1 LELILLLC
9 HNGYTMFKDYKKFIY
24 AEMVGFSEII
34 EFLDSV
40 KNERDLSGTEISNL
54 NELCDALKKSSTLSE
69 LNKLGKSYYDYDG
82 RHISEY
88 HNGLEYGKALFW
100 FKKAADKG
108 CVNSMMDMAQ
118 LCGELGH
125 HYGKKTY
132 NVPDKKEQF
141 NSESIFWYA
150 MAADKGNL
158 EAMVKIGQ
166 RMDLWNGSP
175 RESWRWFK
183 KAANKGSGKAMANIA
198 HCYENGYSG
207 RKKNIKK
214 AEYWK
219 KKAREYGADNWI

>member
-1 LELILLLC
+1 MI
-9 HNGYTMFKDYKKFIY
+9 
-24 AEMVGFSEII
+24 GFSEAID
-34 EFLDSV
+34 FLNSI
-40 KNERDLSGTEISNL
+40 KKERKPTPKEISNL
-54 NELCDALKKSSTLSE
+54 NELCSALKKSSTLDAM
-69 LNKLGKSYYDYDG
+69 NKLGKSYYDYDG

-108 CVNSMMDMAQ
+108 CVNSMMDMAK
-118 LCGELGH
+118 LYDELGF

-158 EAMVKIGQ
+158 EAMVKMGQ
-166 RMDLWNGSP
+166 RMDP

-219 KKAREYGADNWI
+219 KKAREHGADSWI